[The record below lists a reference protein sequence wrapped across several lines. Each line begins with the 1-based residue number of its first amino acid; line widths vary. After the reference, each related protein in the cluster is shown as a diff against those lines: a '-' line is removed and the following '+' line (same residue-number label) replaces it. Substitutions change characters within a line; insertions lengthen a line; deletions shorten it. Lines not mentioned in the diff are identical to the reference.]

1 MKTIVYI
8 IIVLNSI
15 CSLNAQTEALFF
27 EQSNEFLKDNVT
39 KEGKINYGTI
49 KKSPGELFYILENI
63 SNLKIEA
70 NINNEANIA
79 YWINVYN
86 LLTIKNVVE
95 NYPIK
100 SVKNVAG
107 FFDKTY
113 LINGENLSLTD
124 IEEKLNFLC
133 KDPGIHFVL
142 SQASNGDAILHN
154 GAYLPESALYQMS
167 LQVKS
172 VINKPNFLKVNS
184 KASVVELPILFQKY
198 KKDFVSLYYNEID
211 FLNIFLDKKLN
222 NKMKVVFSNFDWTL
236 NDTNQ

>member
-1 MKTIVYI
+1 MKIIVYV
-8 IIVLNSI
+8 IIVLNSL

-27 EQSNEFLKDNVT
+27 EQTNEFLKNNIT

-49 KKSPGELFYILENI
+49 KKSPGELFYILDNI
-63 SNLKIEA
+63 SNLKIES
-70 NINNEANIA
+70 NLNNESNIA

-86 LLTIKNVVE
+86 LITIKNVIE

-100 SVKNVAG
+100 SVNDVSG

-113 LINGENLSLTD
+113 LINGDNLSLID

-133 KDPGIHFVL
+133 KEASIHFVL
-142 SQASNGDAILHN
+142 SKASNGDPILHN

-172 VINKPNFLKVNS
+172 AINKPNFFKVN
-184 KASVVELPILFQKY
+184 KNTNVVELPVIFEKY
-198 KKDFVSLYYNEID
+198 KKDFVTLYFNEID
-211 FLNIFLDKKLN
+211 FVNIFLDKKLD
-222 NKMKVVFSNFDWTL
+222 NKMKVTHYTFDWAL
-236 NDTNQ
+236 NDTK